1 MSIVES
7 PVITVVCG
15 LRQGRAG
22 GEFRVALGDG
32 GAVGIVEDEDS

>member
-1 MSIVES
+1 MSGVEAL
-7 PVITVVCG
+7 VITVVCS
-15 LRQGRAG
+15 LRQGGDG